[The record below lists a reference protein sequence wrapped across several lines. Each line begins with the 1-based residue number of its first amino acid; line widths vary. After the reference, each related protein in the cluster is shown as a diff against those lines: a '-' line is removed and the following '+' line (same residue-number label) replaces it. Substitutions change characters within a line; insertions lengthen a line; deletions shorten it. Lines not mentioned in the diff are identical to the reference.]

1 MLFLLIVVV
10 SIIVFTNSMGVCQ
23 YHAIPASEQQP
34 GQFILRMIN
43 NQLPIQYI
51 IKNVIPL

>member
-1 MLFLLIVVV
+1 MLFLLLVVV

-23 YHAIPASEQQP
+23 RHAIAASEQQP